1 MSDSGVREHETV
13 WIEVII
19 VVVITPV
26 GDGTLVAS
34 GAVQVMV
41 GLVFNGGIVARNET
55 DKNLDVGTGT
65 TVALV
70 RSSGE
75 DSHVEKLKNG
85 CLWLYGAI
93 WDFFSYMGILLFNRV
108 EEIF

>member
-1 MSDSGVREHETV
+1 M
-13 WIEVII
+13 
-19 VVVITPV
+19 
-26 GDGTLVAS
+26 AS

-85 CLWLYGAI
+85 CL
-93 WDFFSYMGILLFNRV
+93 
-108 EEIF
+108 